1 MSFDHDPYR
10 FAPATSAARSQAR
23 MVAAVANPAGAS
35 AEARLRGM
43 AQVGLNADWIS
54 AAYFLGPGVPNRT
67 PGAAYLL
74 DNEDGEWEI
83 VRRWYA
89 DDNYAGLPEELYRT
103 YADGNDAIVRVS
115 PLFGTVAE
123 AFAWLDAHSGAQRN
137 PAMRRNDATGQGS
150 DVLVSPSYAVH
161 LSALARRGKLTELA
175 LALMRQQAEI
185 DLALGSLRGVQ
196 VGREEQTASKR
207 RKQAFEA
214 LVILRRAQAEAAANR
229 GVLPL
234 LSDAERSVL
243 ATWSGLGGLF
253 RSCAELTREQIALL
267 KPDQQAFCRLDLE
280 RLAGMARGLSERELP
295 QIPLDLVF
303 AFEGMTAQ
311 YFTPLAVAEAMGM
324 RALAVWDE
332 SNGRRR
338 PVRVLEPSAGS
349 GRMVAGWRR
358 AHLGEAEWTL
368 VEWDGDQADMLNMT
382 YGVDPAVRVF
392 SGPLESYVAEYPPV
406 IAANQ
411 VDLVIANPPYAD
423 RRRDSQRADAQYA
436 DVGENQNY
444 FVLRSLDYLRP
455 RGVTIQ
461 LIPWGILTAT
471 KGEDAN
477 IRKQI
482 LRRAHFFGAVE
493 VPSDMF
499 PGSLMNLVLVVLGK
513 RPTPLDAVLPED
525 KQIAEGRYFT
535 KPTPAGPEGPHMGS
549 HDVSSK
555 NYRPGLR
562 TGPFDFAKLVEF
574 TSRPPPASY
583 FAEVVATPTEIAAE
597 KAVRNNRLGI
607 SVADAVS
614 IGELLG
620 SRCIAVREARVTD
633 GAKCRQLLDELRP
646 DLTAYATRFGNP
658 RTTPLPSA
666 YKPTASWYALTS
678 AFNADG
684 SFTDLIGSDVPGKV
698 SGYKGDNTPADV
710 VRFLSARRG
719 SATQSEIEAILN
731 EPVDVRALLL
741 HPDVYLYPERFP
753 TEMELCFMRRQ
764 EFLSGNCYTRLDWT
778 KEQIA
783 RGFSFSWRDR
793 PQLGETVTAAVLAKM
808 EVSVEE
814 LVAAIAPKPIN
825 DIDITI
831 RSEWV
836 YDPDPTGGDART
848 CGLLLAFLQARH
860 KADGN
865 TTPLRIDQIRIVGGK
880 MDASGSDALNFR
892 VQQVVGYFN
901 REEEVAAM
909 EKGKVRQKKRD
920 TGGLEARL
928 DEDRKLDAEWA
939 AYVRMSDRAPEL
951 ATRYNRAYRGFVARV
966 YDESP
971 VPLARFNGVDEK
983 GEVVTVRPYINA
995 SVRRA
1000 VERRGGIMALDVG
1013 LGKTFAA
1020 LLTAAAMRESGKARR
1035 IMVAVPNS
1043 VGPNWISEVTRILPD
1058 YRVLPIGFT
1067 PKMLAGN
1074 LRSTGDS
1081 IDTLSRKLADF
1092 AAGLYDIA
1100 IVQHSTL
1107 LRFGVTPERAKE
1119 LMGARLTS
1127 ARAVAEELV
1136 RLREKA
1142 QAIKDAQAYLEEL
1155 RKSGAETADIQKQE
1169 AKIARLTGADVE
1181 ALVEKVNKLREKV
1194 KGTTRESLLE
1204 KQPVA
1209 VKVSEVRKIDDQLAI
1224 WDEIDALEAQIA
1236 RKQSVLQ
1243 ATIRGKVDKAT
1254 AMESYIADR
1263 IVPPAVLAP
1272 TWDELG
1278 VDLLIVDEAHQFKNL
1293 YGSASRYG
1301 KKMKYMGALSEDTVT
1316 AKCWSLFSKC
1326 LAVREKNEGTGILL
1340 LTATPLKNSPLE
1352 AYNLLSYC
1360 TDEPWNVRGI
1370 SGPEQFIDRFCLPT
1384 SEPALKVDGTFDY
1397 ALAVTKFGNLDE
1409 LRQIFAEWVDVKAAM
1424 RRGEYE
1430 AAVNAGRT
1438 PNPNIVPL
1446 DLPADEQVEHY
1457 IPMTPLQ
1464 ASMYESIRSE
1474 LSGGAEQSVDT
1485 LCARA
1490 TADLSPEEKQLVTSG
1505 QVDIHALDEGTW
1517 ESELPVRE
1525 NPDDDDDDDDDDDE
1539 GGGGKKDVLRAM
1551 DQMTKIATDPA
1562 LVGVSDPDA
1571 PIPNKYRAVAE
1582 VIKASKAGNG
1592 DCAHIVFSDFNK
1604 THTGLRDAIS
1614 EIAGIPRNRIKLVTG
1629 KLSVGARQQVVDEL
1643 NGVWDKQKGAYVVP
1657 PQLDVVIGNT
1667 PTMGEGLNLQAR
1679 ACSIHHVT
1687 LPWEP
1692 ASIQQRNGRGV
1703 RQGNRFEKVTL
1714 HYYLTE
1720 RSFDG
1725 YKLSLIKGKRAWM
1738 VGLLESAAKTTMNPG
1753 ASLGGPCAILKAL
1766 AADPVKAEQA
1776 CACLEQAGVLKE
1788 LARRKAEALRDFA
1801 AYIGAYDSAR
1811 RAKEQETREYY
1822 RTQARALRQKLARQP
1837 DATFPYK
1844 SMLDKAETTKIIV
1857 IPSTGRVYLEGAY
1870 YMMAGQRVLIERIDL
1885 ADAKLYLAP
1894 LGSWDAPVE
1903 ATVTDQRLA
1912 TAEVAAIDPP
1922 SPEEVIAAMTTGSL
1936 PYLGSTEAMKD
1947 IAGPA
1952 VRYPELYKA
1961 KLVEI
1966 LKSGVGLSVPVPVVR
1981 TDAEGNDTP
1990 WSYSYEDYSMY
2001 GGRGPLRG
2009 EVGEALL
2016 PTGEDAERWLRL
2028 VRKLPREVRIS
2039 RRERYLKGYET
2050 YFGRV
2055 YPKDLREERID

>member
-10 FAPATSAARSQAR
+10 SAPATSAARSQAR

-89 DDNYAGLPEELYRT
+89 DDDYAGLPEQYRS
-103 YADGNDAIVRVS
+103 YADGNDAIVRVA
-115 PLFGTVAE
+115 PMFGTVAE
-123 AFAWLDAHSGAQRN
+123 AFAWLDARSMPQRN
-137 PAMRRNDATGQGS
+137 PVMRRNDATGKGD

-161 LSALARRGKLTELA
+161 LSALARGGKLTQLA
-175 LALMRQQAEI
+175 VALMRQQSEI
-185 DLALGSLRGVQ
+185 DLALGSLRGVT

-253 RSCAELTREQIALL
+253 RSCAELTAEQIGLL
-267 KPDQQAFCRLDLE
+267 KPDQQAFCRMEME
-280 RLAGMARGLSERELP
+280 RSAGKARGLSERELP
-295 QIPLDLVF
+295 QIPLDLTF

-311 YFTPLAVAEAMGM
+311 YFTPLAVAQAMGT
-324 RALAVWDE
+324 RALALWDE
-332 SNGRRR
+332 HNGRRR

-349 GRMVAGWRR
+349 GRLVAGWRR

-382 YGVDPAVRVF
+382 YGVDPAMRVF
-392 SGPLESYVAEYPPV
+392 SGPLESYIAEYPPV

-411 VDLVIANPPYAD
+411 VDLVIANPPYAN
-423 RRRDSQRADAQYA
+423 RRRASQMQDTPYA
-436 DVGENQNY
+436 KIGENQNY

-471 KGEDAN
+471 KGEYA
-477 IRKQI
+477 RTREEI
-482 LRRAHFFGAVE
+482 LLRSHFFGAVE

-513 RPTPLDAVLPED
+513 RPVRLAAVLPED
-525 KQIAEGRYFT
+525 KQIAEGHYFT

-574 TSRPPPASY
+574 TSRPPPSTY
-583 FAEVVATPTEIAAE
+583 FADVVATPTEIAAE

-620 SRCIAVREARVTD
+620 SRCISVRETRVTD

-646 DLTAYATRFGNP
+646 DLSAYVARFGNP
-658 RTTPLPSA
+658 RTTPLPSG

-698 SGYKGDNTPADV
+698 SGYKGDGTPADV

-719 SATQSEIEAILN
+719 SATQSEIEAILD

-741 HPDVYLYPERFP
+741 HPDVYLYPERLP
-753 TEMELCFMRRQ
+753 TETELCFMRRQ
-764 EFLSGNCYTRLDWT
+764 EFLSGNCYLRLDWT
-778 KEQIA
+778 KDQIA
-783 RGFSFSWRDR
+783 RGFPFSWRDR

-808 EVSVEE
+808 QVSVEE
-814 LVAAIAPKPIN
+814 LVAAIDPKPIT

-836 YDPDPTGGDART
+836 YDPEAGGADART
-848 CGLLLAFLQARH
+848 CDLLLAFLQARH
-860 KADGN
+860 KASGYK
-865 TTPLRIDQIRIVGGK
+865 TPLKIEQIRIVGGK
-880 MDASGSDALNFR
+880 MDASGSDALNFS

-901 REEEVAAM
+901 REEEIAAM
-909 EKGKVRQKKRD
+909 EKGRVRQKKRD

-928 DEDRKLDAEWA
+928 NEDRKLDAEWA
-939 AYVRMSDRAPEL
+939 AYVRMNDRAPEL

-1081 IDTLSRKLADF
+1081 IETLSRKLADF

-1107 LRFGVTPERAKE
+1107 LRFGVTPERAME
-1119 LMGARLTS
+1119 LMGSRLTS
-1127 ARAVAEELV
+1127 ARAIAEELV

-1142 QAIKDAQAYLEEL
+1142 KEIREAQLYLEEL
-1155 RKSGAETADIQKQE
+1155 RKTGAEADIKKQE

-1204 KQPVA
+1204 KQPIT
-1209 VKVSEVRKIDDQLAI
+1209 VKVAEVQKIDDQLAT

-1236 RKQSVLQ
+1236 RQQSEVE
-1243 ATIRGKVDKAT
+1243 ATIRGQVGKAT
-1254 AMESYIADR
+1254 ALESYIADR

-1326 LAVREKNEGTGILL
+1326 LAVREKNDGTGILL

-1384 SEPALKVDGTFDY
+1384 SEPALKVDGSFDY

-1424 RRGEYE
+1424 RSGEYE

-1446 DLPADEQVEHY
+1446 ELPADEQVEHY

-1464 ASMYESIRSE
+1464 ASMYERIRAE
-1474 LSGGAEQSVDT
+1474 LSGGAEQSVDS

-1490 TADLSPEEKQLVTSG
+1490 TADLSPEERQLVTSG

-1517 ESELPVRE
+1517 ESELPTELPVRP
-1525 NPDDDDDDDDDDDE
+1525 NPDDDDDGE
-1539 GGGGKKDVLRAM
+1539 SGGGGKKGGEILKAM

-1562 LVGVSDPDA
+1562 LVGVYDPDA

-1592 DCAHIVFSDFNK
+1592 DCAHIVFSDYND

-1614 EIAGIPRNRIKLVTG
+1614 EIAGIPQNRIKLVTG
-1629 KLSVGARQQVVDEL
+1629 ALSVGARQQTVDEF
-1643 NGVWDKQKGAYVVP
+1643 NGVWDKQKGAYAVP

-1667 PTMGEGLNLQAR
+1667 PTMGEGLNLQQR

-1703 RQGNRFEKVTL
+1703 RQGNRMKKVTL

-1801 AYIGAYDSAR
+1801 SYIGTYDSAR
-1811 RAKEQETREYY
+1811 RAKEEETRDYY
-1822 RTQARALRQKLARQP
+1822 RTQARALRQKLARLP

-1857 IPSTGRVYLEGAY
+1857 IPSTGRVYLEGAW
-1870 YMMAGQRVLIERIDL
+1870 YMMAGRRVLIQRIDL

-1894 LGSWDAPVE
+1894 LGSWEAPVE
-1903 ATVTDQRLA
+1903 ATVTDQQLA

-1922 SPEEVIAAMTTGSL
+1922 SPEEVIETMAAGSL
-1936 PYLGSTEAMKD
+1936 PYLGSTEAIKE
-1947 IAGPA
+1947 IAA
-1952 VRYPELYKA
+1952 TAARYPELYKA
-1961 KLVEI
+1961 KLVER
-1966 LKSGVGLSVPVPVVR
+1966 LKDGTGVYVPIPVVR
-1981 TDAEGNDTP
+1981 QDAEGTDTP
-1990 WSYSYEDYSMY
+1990 WSYSYEDYNRYS
-2001 GGRGPLRG
+2001 GRGPLRG

-2039 RRERYLKGYET
+2039 RRDRYLKGYEG

-2055 YPKDLREERID
+2055 YPKDLRDERID